1 MYSYVD
7 GLGRQ
12 RSSEGQRGRVK
23 NESKLLM
30 QNTMIP
36 IQYKSNI

>member
-30 QNTMIP
+30 TMIP